1 MKIEEEANDC
11 SVDKLQLDRNGID
24 EDMMHNVDEH
34 DGDDRAIINNPRSVK
49 VLVTSHT
56 NGKIIDD
63 EQVQT
68 MPNKSSRVVTPT
80 VDRRT
85 DCEESGR
92 GQRRSIYQPD
102 AVPTMD
108 GDGQKQ
114 SRNQSDMTTRDEE
127 ERQVQHEE
135 DVHLPMKASSSIP
148 TTPGCTKSYQSQD
161 RHDEPSSGVKI
172 VDGKDIE
179 RGVNNLLQGKSG
191 CQTGGGAIRDCD
203 LQDKSDRLVEV
214 KDIGVIGEERTEA
227 DWPSAS
233 TYHIESGEMYAED
246 IDQHMEILPEVITP
260 AIEIS

>member
-1 MKIEEEANDC
+1 MKIEEGAKDYR
-11 SVDKLQLDRNGID
+11 VDKLQLDRNGID

-34 DGDDRAIINNPRSVK
+34 DGDDRAIINKPRSVK

-102 AVPTMD
+102 AIPTMD
-108 GDGQKQ
+108 DDGQKQ
-114 SRNQSDMTTRDEE
+114 SRNQSDTTTRDEE

-135 DVHLPMKASSSIP
+135 DAHLTMKASLSIP
-148 TTPGCTKSYQSQD
+148 TTPG
-161 RHDEPSSGVKI
+161 
-172 VDGKDIE
+172 
-179 RGVNNLLQGKSG
+179 
-191 CQTGGGAIRDCD
+191 
-203 LQDKSDRLVEV
+203 
-214 KDIGVIGEERTEA
+214 
-227 DWPSAS
+227 
-233 TYHIESGEMYAED
+233 
-246 IDQHMEILPEVITP
+246 
-260 AIEIS
+260 

>member
-1 MKIEEEANDC
+1 MA
-11 SVDKLQLDRNGID
+11 G
-24 EDMMHNVDEH
+24 
-34 DGDDRAIINNPRSVK
+34 
-49 VLVTSHT
+49 
-56 NGKIIDD
+56 
-63 EQVQT
+63 
-68 MPNKSSRVVTPT
+68 
-80 VDRRT
+80 RT
-85 DCEESGR
+85 DCEESDR

-102 AVPTMD
+102 TISTID
-108 GDGQKQ
+108 SDEKKQ
-114 SRNQSDMTTRDEE
+114 SRNQYDVTTREEE
-127 ERQVQHEE
+127 ERQVQHEK
-135 DVHLPMKASSSIP
+135 DVHLPTNASSSIP

-246 IDQHMEILPEVITP
+246 IDQHMEILPEVVTP
-260 AIEIS
+260 PAEISLEDIQVGEPGDPLSNDREKL